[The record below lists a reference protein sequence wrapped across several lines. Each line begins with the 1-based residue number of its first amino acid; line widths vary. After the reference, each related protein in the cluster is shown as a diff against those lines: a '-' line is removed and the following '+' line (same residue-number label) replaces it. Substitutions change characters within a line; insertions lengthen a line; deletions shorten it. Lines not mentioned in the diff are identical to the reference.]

1 MRAHFR
7 ATFAI
12 ATMTALMVAVAGCEG
27 SHLYS
32 SARIGARLSTDG
44 VVEFVVFS
52 CPDSPVTKIEA
63 VAEKLEAVTDLEQ
76 RWSAEPNQPS
86 FGLVSVQSTGMP
98 GWEVQGTIP
107 PTSSER
113 FVVTA
118 RFQGEGSQSLTFVPA
133 VLARDVITVEPSSF
147 GRKNH
152 VTEFEF
158 TQTNEKWCADNR

>member
-1 MRAHFR
+1 MKPPFR
-7 ATFAI
+7 ATIVI
-12 ATMTALMVAVAGCEG
+12 ATTTALMVAVAGCEG

-32 SARIGARLSTDG
+32 SARIGARLSTGG

-52 CPDSPVTKIEA
+52 CPDSPVTKLDA
-63 VAEKLEAVTDLEQ
+63 VTEKLEAVADMEQ

-98 GWEVQGTIP
+98 GWEVQGTIS
-107 PTSSER
+107 PTVSER
-113 FVVTA
+113 FAVTA
-118 RFQGEGSQSLTFVPA
+118 RFQGEGSQSLTFTPSA
-133 VLARDVITVEPSSF
+133 LTRGAITVEPSSF

-158 TQTNEKWCADNR
+158 TQTNQKWCADHR